1 MTVKLEVEH
10 GQYTYPGGRKPVL
23 KDISLRL
30 EDRGIVTVLGKNG
43 IGKTTLIKCL
53 SGVLKWEKGRTLYH
67 GKPCSSVKDMPG
79 VAFVPQAHPLAYAYK
94 VRDMVLMGRVRHMG
108 LLSIP
113 SRKDRAI
120 TDETLEELGIADLAE
135 RTTAQLSG
143 GQLQLVFIARALA
156 GGPDVLIMDEPESHL
171 DFKNQHAILRLVRR
185 LVDEKGLSCIINTH
199 YPDHALRISDKTLLL
214 GQERSVFGVTSEVIS
229 EKNIRM
235 YFDVEARIGRYRENG
250 KEYATFVV
258 IDA

>member
-1 MTVKLEVEH
+1 MKLEIEH
-10 GQYTYPGGRKPVL
+10 GQYTYPGSRQPVL
-23 KDISLRL
+23 NDISLRL
-30 EDRGIVTVLGKNG
+30 EDRSIVTILGKNG

-53 SGVLKWEKGRTLYH
+53 SGVLKWDKGRTLYH
-67 GKPCSSVKDMPG
+67 GKPCSTARDMPG

-113 SRKDRAI
+113 SKRDREI
-120 TDETLEELGIADLAE
+120 TDETLRELGIADLAD
-135 RTTAQLSG
+135 RTTSQLSG

-156 GGPDVLIMDEPESHL
+156 SGPDVLIMDEPESHL
-171 DFKNQHAILRLVRR
+171 DFKNQHAILQLIQELV
-185 LVDEKGLSCIINTH
+185 ENKGLSCIINTH

-214 GQERSVFGVTSEVIS
+214 GGDKSVFGMTSEIINEENV
-229 EKNIRM
+229 RA
-235 YFDVEARIGRYRENG
+235 YFDVEARIIRHRENG
-250 KEYATFVV
+250 REYAAFVV

>member
-1 MTVKLEVEH
+1 MRLEIEH
-10 GQYTYPGGRKPVL
+10 GQYTYPGTRQPVL
-23 KDISLRL
+23 NDISFQL
-30 EDRGIVTVLGKNG
+30 EDRSIVTILGKNG

-67 GKPCSSVKDMPG
+67 GKVCSSSKDMPG

-113 SRKDRAI
+113 SRKDREI

-135 RTTAQLSG
+135 RTTSQLSG
-143 GQLQLVFIARALA
+143 GQLQLVFVARALA
-156 GGPDVLIMDEPESHL
+156 SGPDVLVMDEPESHL
-171 DFKNQHAILRLVRR
+171 DFKNQHAILRLVRE
-185 LVDEKGLSCIINTH
+185 LVDKKGLSCIINTH

-214 GQERSVFGVTSEVIS
+214 GKEKSMFGITPEVIS
-229 EKNIRM
+229 EENIRE
-235 YFDVEARIGRYRENG
+235 YFDVEARIAQYRENG
-250 KEYATFVV
+250 KEYAAFVV